1 MIYNSVTGETKM
13 AEKQEEKT
21 PAKRNYLNNK
31 DLFAEVVK
39 SREAG
44 IMSDK
49 LARMLQML
57 TQRYGRAGRYIGYTY
72 NEDMQAYAMM
82 MLCRTWHK
90 FDPERFTNAF
100 AYYTTCVH
108 NSFNQFLNKEKA
120 QRDVRDE
127 LLLKQGL
134 NPSHTYMNDHTNDLH
149 LVHDEEDH
157 GQTVTDAQKLVTLS
171 GGSDAK

>member
-1 MIYNSVTGETKM
+1 M
-13 AEKQEEKT
+13 AIKKEEKK
-21 PAKRNYLNNK
+21 PARKKNYLNNK

-44 IMSDK
+44 IMSDN
-49 LARMLQML
+49 LARMLQTL
-57 TQRYGRAGRYIGYTY
+57 TERYGRSGRYIGYTY

-82 MLCRTWHK
+82 MLCRTWSK
-90 FDPERFTNAF
+90 FDTDRFTNAF

-108 NSFNQFLNKEKA
+108 NSFNQFLNKEKV

-134 NPSHTYMNDHTNDLH
+134 NPSHTYMNEHAKDLH
-149 LVHDEEDH
+149 HVHDEEDH
-157 GQTVTDAQKLVTLS
+157 SQTVTDARNLVEVT
-171 GGSDAK
+171 GGSNAK

>member
-1 MIYNSVTGETKM
+1 M
-13 AEKQEEKT
+13 AEEEQQKK

-31 DLFAEVVK
+31 DLYAEVLK

-57 TQRYGRAGRYIGYTY
+57 TARYGRSGRYIGYTY

-82 MLCRTWHK
+82 MLCRTWAK
-90 FDPERFTNAF
+90 FDPIKYTNAF

-134 NPSHTYMNDHTNDLH
+134 NPSHTYMNNHAHDHSTYA
-149 LVHDEEDH
+149 HDEESH
-157 GQTVTDAQKLVTLS
+157 ETVVTEMKALVELS
-171 GGSDAK
+171 GGDSGK

>member
-1 MIYNSVTGETKM
+1 M
-13 AEKQEEKT
+13 AEKQENSK
-21 PAKRNYLNNK
+21 PKKRNYLNNK
-31 DLFAEVVK
+31 DLYAEVVK

-44 IMSDK
+44 IMSDR

-57 TQRYGRAGRYIGYTY
+57 TERYGRSGRYIGYTY

-82 MLCRTWHK
+82 MLCRTWAK
-90 FDPERFTNAF
+90 FDPDKYTNAF

-120 QRDVRDE
+120 QREVRDE

-134 NPSHTYMNDHTNDLH
+134 NPSHTYMNDHSKETH
-149 LVHDEEDH
+149 FVHDEEDH
-157 GQTVTDAQKLVTLS
+157 GQVVTDAQNLGLVEIDGEDDGKS
-171 GGSDAK
+171 

>member
-1 MIYNSVTGETKM
+1 M
-13 AEKQEEKT
+13 AEEKQQKK

-31 DLFAEVVK
+31 DLYAEVLK

-57 TQRYGRAGRYIGYTY
+57 TERYGRAGRYIGYTY

-82 MLCRTWHK
+82 MLCRTWAK
-90 FDPERFTNAF
+90 FDPVKYTNAF

-134 NPSHTYMNDHTNDLH
+134 NPSHTYMNDHANDH
-149 LVHDEEDH
+149 ATYAHDEESH
-157 GQTVTDAQKLVTLS
+157 EQKVDELKELVELS
-171 GGSDAK
+171 GGETDK

>member
-1 MIYNSVTGETKM
+1 MAENAETK
-13 AEKQEEKT
+13 KPKS
-21 PAKRNYLNNK
+21 RNYLNNK
-31 DLFAEVVK
+31 DLYAEVVK

-57 TQRYGRAGRYIGYTY
+57 TERYGRSGRYIGYTY

-82 MLCRTWHK
+82 MLCRTWAK
-90 FDPERFTNAF
+90 FDPERYTNAF

-120 QRDVRDE
+120 QREVRDE

-134 NPSHTYMNDHTNDLH
+134 NPSHTYMNDHSKENH
-149 LVHDEEDH
+149 FVHDEEDH
-157 GQTVTDAQKLVTLS
+157 GQTITDAQNLGLIEMDGDNDDNGK
-171 GGSDAK
+171 

>member
-57 TQRYGRAGRYIGYTY
+57 TQRYGRAGRYIGYT
-72 NEDMQAYAMM
+72 
-82 MLCRTWHK
+82 CIR
-90 FDPERFTNAF
+90 
-100 AYYTTCVH
+100 V
-108 NSFNQFLNKEKA
+108 
-120 QRDVRDE
+120 
-127 LLLKQGL
+127 
-134 NPSHTYMNDHTNDLH
+134 LH
-149 LVHDEEDH
+149 HMC
-157 GQTVTDAQKLVTLS
+157 S
-171 GGSDAK
+171 

>member
-1 MIYNSVTGETKM
+1 MIYNSITGETKM
-13 AEKQEEKT
+13 AEKQEEKK

-90 FDPERFTNAF
+90 FDPDRFTNAF

-127 LLLKQGL
+127 L
-134 NPSHTYMNDHTNDLH
+134 YR
-149 LVHDEEDH
+149 V
-157 GQTVTDAQKLVTLS
+157 
-171 GGSDAK
+171 

>member
-1 MIYNSVTGETKM
+1 MIYNDINGEIKM
-13 AEKQEEKT
+13 AIKEKEQK
-21 PAKRNYLNNK
+21 PAKKKNYLNNK

-44 IMSDK
+44 IMSDN
-49 LARMLQML
+49 LARMLQTL
-57 TQRYGRAGRYIGYTY
+57 TERYGRSGRYIGYTY

-82 MLCRTWHK
+82 MLCRTWAK
-90 FDPERFTNAF
+90 FDPDRFTNAF

-134 NPSHTYMNDHTNDLH
+134 NPSHTYMNEHTKDLH
-149 LVHDEEDH
+149 HVHDEEDH
-157 GQTVTDAQKLVTLS
+157 SQTLTDAQKLVEMP
-171 GGSDAK
+171 DDKK